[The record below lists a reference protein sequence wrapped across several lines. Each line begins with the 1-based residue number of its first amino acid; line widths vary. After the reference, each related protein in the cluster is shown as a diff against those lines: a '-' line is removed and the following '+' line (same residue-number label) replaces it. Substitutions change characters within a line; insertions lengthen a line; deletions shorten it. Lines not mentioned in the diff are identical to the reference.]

1 MRYLGSK
8 VKRRICLGR
17 MVYYFIFFPMPRPL
31 LLIID
36 GNAIIHRAY
45 HALPPLTSPTGDPVQ
60 AVYGFMSTL
69 LKTWSQFQPSY
80 IAVCFDVEGGTFR
93 DQIFTGYK
101 EKRVRAEEDLYAQI
115 PLVRDMVTACGLP
128 IFDKTNY
135 EADDV
140 IGTLCAQAVKAN
152 DEVEVMVLT
161 GDMDLLQLVSDRV
174 KVCLLRKGL
183 TETRVFDRAMVKEV
197 YGFSAEEVVDY
208 KALRGDASDNIPGV
222 PGIGEK
228 TATALLQKV
237 GPLDEIYKQ
246 LAQPDSVLAKEF
258 SNNVRAKLEAGHES
272 AKMSRAIATIE
283 CNVPGI
289 DLKLADAA
297 VGKFNIDGATQ
308 KIQEFGI
315 VSLLKRLPGGV
326 KSNPIAT
333 VPKKRKAAVWS
344 LTVVDNKNWDAFLS
358 DWQVAP
364 EYLIREV
371 AGTASRAWDW
381 EGLIVGMAGKAFWLS
396 KMVLEK
402 NKTEAHKIFSETTKR
417 AIGHDLKEVA
427 KVALALGGR
436 LDNQLADVMVASYI
450 LNSSLRAHDLATLAL
465 REVGVTLPAADQA
478 NLFGASADHVVQ
490 AVAAIAEIWPLYQS
504 KLDQEKQT
512 ELFRTVEMPL
522 VSVLATME
530 QNGITLDV
538 KKLDD
543 LCGSVRKTLEKLT
556 KKIHEAAG
564 EEFNVASSVQLREIL
579 YTKLGLSFPGL
590 KKGKTGYSTAASELE
605 KMRGTHP
612 IIEMIEEYRELSK
625 LENTYLSVLPSLVS
639 PVTGR
644 LHTRFNQTVAA
655 TGRLSSYDPN
665 LQNIPIRTELGRE
678 IREAFV
684 ARPGYELVVA
694 DYSQIELRIVAAL
707 ADDKRLKEI
716 FAAGEDVHRA
726 TAAVINGVSLADVT
740 KDMRR
745 AAKEINFGVLYGM
758 GTFGLAWRAGIS
770 QAQAKEFIKAYFEQ
784 FSGVKAYLDRTIV
797 QAEEQG
803 YVETLFGRRR
813 YLPEIHASNH
823 VARAAAERM
832 AVNMPVQGT
841 AADIMKI
848 AMINVDKSIRAKY
861 GDRVALLLQVHDELV
876 LEAPTKD
883 AAEVAELVKTEMINA
898 AVLSVPVEVGTGLG
912 HSWGS
917 AK

>member
-1 MRYLGSK
+1 MS
-8 VKRRICLGR
+8 
-17 MVYYFIFFPMPRPL
+17 RPL
-31 LLIID
+31 FLIID

-45 HALPPLTSPTGDPVQ
+45 HALPPLTSPGGEPVQ

-69 LKTWSQFQPSY
+69 LKMWSQYQPSY
-80 IAVCFDVEGGTFR
+80 IAACFDVEGGTFR
-93 DQIFTGYK
+93 DALFSAYK
-101 EKRVRAEEDLYAQI
+101 EKRARADEDLYTQI
-115 PLVRDMVTACGLP
+115 PLVREMVAACGFP

-152 DEVEVMVLT
+152 NEVEVMVLT

-183 TETRVFDRAMVKEV
+183 TESRVFDRALVKEV
-197 YGFSAEEVVDY
+197 YGFSAEEVIDY
-208 KALRGDASDNIPGV
+208 KALRGDTSDNIPGV

-237 GPLDEIYKQ
+237 GPVAEIYKQ
-246 LAQPDSVLAKEF
+246 LATPDSILAKEF
-258 SNNVRAKLEAGHES
+258 SKGVLAKLEAGRES
-272 AKMSRAIATIE
+272 AMLSRTIATIE

-289 DLKLADAA
+289 ELKLAEAA
-297 VGKFNIDGATQ
+297 VARFNVEAATK
-308 KIQEFGI
+308 KITEFGI
-315 VSLLKRLPGGV
+315 VSLLKRLPGV
-326 KSNPIAT
+326 PKAELAVSA
-333 VPKKRKAAVWS
+333 PKKRRTATWPLAVIDAK
-344 LTVVDNKNWDAFLS
+344 TWDVFFR
-358 DWQVAP
+358 DWQKTP
-364 EYLIREV
+364 TYIIREV

-381 EGLIVGMAGKAFWLS
+381 EGLVIGFENKAFWLS
-396 KMVLEK
+396 KAVLEK
-402 NKTEAHKIFSETTKR
+402 HAHEATLVFSDAKKQ

-427 KVALALGGR
+427 KVVLALGGR
-436 LDNQLADVMVASYI
+436 MENQLSDIMVASYI

-465 REVGVTLPAADQA
+465 REAGVTLPAADQA
-478 NLFGASADHVVQ
+478 NLFGASTDHTVQ
-490 AVAAIAEIWPLYQS
+490 AVTAIAEIWPEYAK
-504 KLDQEKQT
+504 KLAQEKQT
-512 ELFRTVEMPL
+512 ELFQTIEMPL
-522 VSVLATME
+522 IPVLAVME
-530 QNGITLDV
+530 QNGIEVDV
-538 KKLDD
+538 KKLDE
-543 LCGSVRKTLEKLT
+543 LCATVRKNLEKLT
-556 KKIHEAAG
+556 KQIHEAAG

-579 YTKLGLSFPGL
+579 YTKLGLTFPGL

-605 KMRGTHP
+605 KLRGTHP
-612 IIEMIEEYRELSK
+612 IIEMIEEYRELAK
-625 LENTYLSVLPSLVS
+625 LENTYLSVLPTLIS

-644 LHTRFNQTVAA
+644 LHTRYNQTVAA

-665 LQNIPIRTELGRE
+665 LQNIPVRTELGRE

-684 ARPGYELVVA
+684 ARKGYELIVA

-716 FAAGEDVHRA
+716 FQKGEDVHRA
-726 TAAVINGVSLADVT
+726 TAAAINGVTLDEVT
-740 KDMRR
+740 KEMRY

-784 FSGVKAYLDRTIV
+784 FAGVKAYLDRTIV
-797 QAEEQG
+797 QAEETG

-848 AMINVDKSIRAKY
+848 AMINVEKAIREKY

-876 LEAPTKD
+876 LEAPTAD
-883 AAEVAELVKTEMINA
+883 AKAVADLVKAEMSA
-898 AVLSVPVEVGTGLG
+898 AAKLSVPVEVQAGLA
-912 HSWGS
+912 HNWGA